1 MNTWVQMKQAP
12 LSQNIRLI
20 DMGGHQEYYA
30 CSSLFFSTS
39 GVFLVCFD
47 SLLLN
52 TIWLRL
58 LWSSWDFLQV
68 QMKMK
73 IVLVA
78 TKQENIEES
87 KLSEISCTK
96 LLEITKC
103 QLTSAKSGLFL
114 LNEVALISSNKV
126 TRVILE
132 DIRTKVARICSEVK
146 LKAETEEMQP
156 FSWHK
161 FLDVA
166 GLNPHMSLTHAR
178 RALRVCQGPLGERE
192 KKVRKQ
198 PT

>member
-12 LSQNIRLI
+12 LSQKSLNIRLI

-87 KLSEISCTK
+87 KHIG
-96 LLEITKC
+96 IM
-103 QLTSAKSGLFL
+103 
-114 LNEVALISSNKV
+114 N
-126 TRVILE
+126 
-132 DIRTKVARICSEVK
+132 
-146 LKAETEEMQP
+146 
-156 FSWHK
+156 
-161 FLDVA
+161 
-166 GLNPHMSLTHAR
+166 
-178 RALRVCQGPLGERE
+178 
-192 KKVRKQ
+192 
-198 PT
+198 